1 MTSATSTATG
11 ESGKGILRDFNAPPG
26 RGPRRDACL
35 SAAKH
40 LPDRSRRVRLASA
53 SEVTLC
59 GQRLRYLPHG
69 QRPKDAP
76 HQPGF
81 SILRAGGPELVALA
95 EQVERIVIEIDIGGI

>member
-1 MTSATSTATG
+1 MPELSRSRSRASI
-11 ESGKGILRDFNAPPG
+11 SD
-26 RGPRRDACL
+26 DA
-35 SAAKH
+35 SS
-40 LPDRSRRVRLASA
+40 DRSRRVRLASA

-95 EQVERIVIEIDIGGI
+95 EQVERIDIEIDIGGI